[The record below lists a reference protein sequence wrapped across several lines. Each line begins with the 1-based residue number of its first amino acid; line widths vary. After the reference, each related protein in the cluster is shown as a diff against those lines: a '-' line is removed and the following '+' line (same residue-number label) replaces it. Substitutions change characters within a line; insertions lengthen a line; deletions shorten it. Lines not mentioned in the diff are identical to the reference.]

1 MFSSVGSRNSL
12 DSNFDFVF
20 DEFKSPE
27 VNHGSLFIY
36 FDLIFMTFSGNDSSN
51 ASKYSSKNVL

>member
-1 MFSSVGSRNSL
+1 MGSRSFI

-20 DEFKSPE
+20 DDFKSPE

-36 FDLIFMTFSGNDSSN
+36 LDLTFISFSGKDSSKAFTN
-51 ASKYSSKNVL
+51 NSKNVS